1 MPTLI
6 LQAPIIRS
14 LGVVTVTVD
23 PENGLSTELSQFC
36 HHSLVKLREIGGT
49 QVGSKTVQMIGW
61 QEDLLN
67 FLALAEAP
75 R

>member
-1 MPTLI
+1 M
-6 LQAPIIRS
+6 
-14 LGVVTVTVD
+14 TVD
-23 PENGLSTELSQFC
+23 PKRGLSTELSLFC

-49 QVGSKTVQMIGW
+49 QVGPKTVQVIGW
-61 QEDLLN
+61 QEDLSN